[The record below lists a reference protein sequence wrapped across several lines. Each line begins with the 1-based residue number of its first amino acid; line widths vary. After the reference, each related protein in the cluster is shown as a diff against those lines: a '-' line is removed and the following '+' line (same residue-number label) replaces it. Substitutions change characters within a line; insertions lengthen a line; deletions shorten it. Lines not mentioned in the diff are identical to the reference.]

1 MREVKISVVI
11 PCLNAEKFISEAIES
26 VLHQTLK
33 EIEVI
38 VVDAGSADR
47 TIEIL
52 EMYQKRDARIR
63 VLHSDK
69 KSMGYQY
76 NVGIHNARGQYVGF
90 VESDDYIHAHMYEN
104 MYSLAEKEQLD
115 FIKSD
120 FDMFIETENGRV
132 FLNYSV
138 MSPKKEKLYGKVF
151 NPEDYPEILYRDVNM
166 WNGIFKRDFLLE
178 SEVVLNTTVGASF
191 QDMGFVMKSFISA
204 KKVMYIKVPSYYYRK
219 DNENASIY
227 NREKHLQFVMNEF
240 NFIWEYMKQRTIQS
254 PFRAIVFNRCFG
266 MFCLYYDYIRFHG
279 RYNETIQRNIDKYM
293 QYIEKC
299 FSELN
304 YCEVC
309 AEGLDYSLSLS
320 LIKNILGFET
330 VRKHIDH
337 LERKVKKEFY
347 EIVREHSFMVIFGAG
362 EYGTALYAFLIKNN
376 IKNVLCF
383 CDNDRKKADKKIMNK
398 ICLLP
403 ERIKSQFPKE
413 FEKILFIVANKIY
426 YSDISKQLLEMGIKR
441 ENIIR
446 SVGIPLHCAFELNME
461 EI

>member
-1 MREVKISVVI
+1 
-11 PCLNAEKFISEAIES
+11 
-26 VLHQTLK
+26 
-33 EIEVI
+33 
-38 VVDAGSADR
+38 
-47 TIEIL
+47 
-52 EMYQKRDARIR
+52 
-63 VLHSDK
+63 
-69 KSMGYQY
+69 
-76 NVGIHNARGQYVGF
+76 
-90 VESDDYIHAHMYEN
+90 
-104 MYSLAEKEQLD
+104 
-115 FIKSD
+115 
-120 FDMFIETENGRV
+120 
-132 FLNYSV
+132 
-138 MSPKKEKLYGKVF
+138 
-151 NPEDYPEILYRDVNM
+151 
-166 WNGIFKRDFLLE
+166 
-178 SEVVLNTTVGASF
+178 
-191 QDMGFVMKSFISA
+191 
-204 KKVMYIKVPSYYYRK
+204 
-219 DNENASIY
+219 
-227 NREKHLQFVMNEF
+227 MNEF